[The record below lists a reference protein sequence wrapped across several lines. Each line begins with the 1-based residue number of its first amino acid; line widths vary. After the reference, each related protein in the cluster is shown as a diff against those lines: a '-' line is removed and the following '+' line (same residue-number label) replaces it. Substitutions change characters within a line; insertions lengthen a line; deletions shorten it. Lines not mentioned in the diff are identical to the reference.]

1 MQVRT
6 MKSKKVVPITS
17 LPTNE
22 SGAVCISKSF
32 DDLYQIED
40 SVHII
45 VQDNVSISLL
55 DTTNQKKIKIE
66 VLENASVQYTILN
79 SRNSKRECRVLG
91 SLSINEI
98 TLEET
103 KESILIELALEQAA
117 VNSNLLCLA
126 SNAKCEFVQY
136 VDHQSPMTFSNI
148 SNIGVSFSGA
158 KVLFHTTGKIE
169 KGMNDSKCQQI
180 SKGIVMDDNSEV
192 TADPI
197 LLIDEYDCFANHGA
211 AIGKMSDEDLFY
223 LMSRGLDKSQAFLLI
238 LEGMIAPFMDRI
250 ENDELKSEIQ
260 AKVLNMIEK

>member
-6 MKSKKVVPITS
+6 MKNKKVVSITS
-17 LPTNE
+17 LPKNE
-22 SGAVCISKSF
+22 SGAVCFSKSS

-45 VQDNVSISLL
+45 VQANVSVALL
-55 DTTNQKKIKIE
+55 DTTEHKSIEIE

-79 SRNSKRECRVLG
+79 SRDSKRQCKVMG

-98 TLEET
+98 ALEES
-103 KESILIELALEQAA
+103 KESILIDLALEQAE

-126 SNAKCEFVQY
+126 SSAKCEFAQY
-136 VDHQSPMTFSNI
+136 VDHKSPMTFSNI

-169 KGMNDSKCQQI
+169 KGMNNSKCQQL
-180 SKGIVMDDNSEV
+180 SKGIIMDDTSEV

-250 ENDELKSEIQ
+250 ENDQLKSEIQ
-260 AKVLNMIEK
+260 TKVLNMIEK